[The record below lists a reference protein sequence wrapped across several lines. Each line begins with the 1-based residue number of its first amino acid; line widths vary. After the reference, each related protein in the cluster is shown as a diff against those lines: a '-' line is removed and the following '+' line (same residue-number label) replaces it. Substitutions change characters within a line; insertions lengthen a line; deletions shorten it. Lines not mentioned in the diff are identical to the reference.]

1 MRWLSL
7 GKRKKTKTKRN
18 KTKHADT
25 STHHT
30 ERRKKRERG
39 ASWHDSLLIQITYQ
53 QACRHV
59 QKIVSALHFVFL
71 ALACFFSLCFSSS
84 FFSFF
89 FGLFLWWLLFSF
101 VFESLDPTNNN
112 TKQTASTAAVLL
124 LLFVAAA
131 TMQYPTT
138 SATRNP
144 WLPVVQPRCDSGRP
158 YQDRVARQRKLG
170 EATTTR
176 ETQNTTPPT
185 NTPSPSLSLSLVCSS
200 LCLVF
205 SVFFFFF
212 SFFWNDFKPYFWNCL
227 SLNLLPKRT
236 PQISTNFHGL

>member
-1 MRWLSL
+1 
-7 GKRKKTKTKRN
+7 
-18 KTKHADT
+18 
-25 STHHT
+25 
-30 ERRKKRERG
+30 
-39 ASWHDSLLIQITYQ
+39 
-53 QACRHV
+53 
-59 QKIVSALHFVFL
+59 
-71 ALACFFSLCFSSS
+71 
-84 FFSFF
+84 
-89 FGLFLWWLLFSF
+89 
-101 VFESLDPTNNN
+101 
-112 TKQTASTAAVLL
+112 LL